1 LEDIEELTL
10 VCMLLDDEYSQQ
22 RRVGGKPPSVLN
34 ALITEDA
41 SQFLITE
48 DASQL
53 LVTET

>member
-1 LEDIEELTL
+1 
-10 VCMLLDDEYSQQ
+10 MLLDDEYSQQ
-22 RRVGGKPPSVLN
+22 RRVGGPSVLN

-53 LVTET
+53 LVTEK